1 MYIILQIFDVPESFF
16 SCAKKICY
24 YKVEASST
32 LEILCKKETVSCQ
45 MLFKITSIFTI
56 PYAYISDRK
65 SVVEEITGKFSCF
78 FKESLKHLLLKKQ
91 AII

>member
-1 MYIILQIFDVPESFF
+1 
-16 SCAKKICY
+16 
-24 YKVEASST
+24 
-32 LEILCKKETVSCQ
+32 